1 LLLFR
6 SPIDEKKFSVKDK
19 ANFSIEGDDMIP
31 IRNRIVINGMSERT
45 QSQMIEQLAH
55 SLFTGQAADRIIVA
69 RMSRGSCAYAF

>member
-1 LLLFR
+1 
-6 SPIDEKKFSVKDK
+6 
-19 ANFSIEGDDMIP
+19 MIP

-69 RMSRGSCAYAF
+69 RMSRDRAHMHFDTVLTMLDVDKVTVFPEVVKSR